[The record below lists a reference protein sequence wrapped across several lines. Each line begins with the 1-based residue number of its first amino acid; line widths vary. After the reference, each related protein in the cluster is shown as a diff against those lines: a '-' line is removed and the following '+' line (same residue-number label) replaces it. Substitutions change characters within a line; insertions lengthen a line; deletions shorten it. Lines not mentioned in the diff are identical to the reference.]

1 MWIQEERGIPEL
13 GDLPT
18 CFLGQKTQLLEQ
30 AQALASSPW
39 GGGLAQGSSV
49 TPGKSSGPRLQRG
62 LPHWLQFLGPAE
74 RNGMRDVL
82 AWRCPVWR
90 L

>member
-13 GDLPT
+13 GDLLT

-62 LPHWLQFLGPAE
+62 LPHWLQFQGPAE
-74 RNGMRDVL
+74 RNGMRNVL
-82 AWRCPVWR
+82 TWRCPVWR

>member
-13 GDLPT
+13 GDLLT

-39 GGGLAQGSSV
+39 GGGLPQGSSM
-49 TPGKSSGPRLQRG
+49 TPGKPSAPGYSVASRPGSASKAL
-62 LPHWLQFLGPAE
+62 L
-74 RNGMRDVL
+74 NGM
-82 AWRCPVWR
+82 ACGMF
-90 L
+90 